1 MTDLVRLDIDSGVAN
16 IRLNRPDR
24 LNALDPALA
33 ESLIAALRRVDAD
46 KSVKAVTL
54 TGEGRAFMAGGDLA
68 VFNAAPEKAPQAA
81 AALIPLFHEIVLTI
95 RRMKPP
101 VIAGVQGAV
110 AGGGLGLALACDL
123 VIAADNASFVPAYT
137 RLGTSPDGG
146 TTWSITQL
154 IGQRRAME
162 WIMLG
167 DPMNAADAH
176 AIGLINRV
184 VPAAKLADEVDRVC
198 EARRRR
204 AGICIRLS
212 EAAGASGADRDVR
225 TATRLRARRLRG
237 RGRHRRFPRRHR
249 GVFRAASSAVR
260 QRVKGQESRT
270 IPDKSRLR
278 NRSRTSSDSRGDA
291 ISSARRARLST
302 SPSIVT

>member
-1 MTDLVRLDIDSGVAN
+1 MSDLVRFTIDAGVAS

-33 ESLIAALRRVDAD
+33 EALLAALKRIESDTA
-46 KSVKAVTL
+46 VKAVTL
-54 TGEGRAFMAGGDLA
+54 TGEGRAFMAGGDLT
-68 VFNAAPEKAPQAA
+68 VFNAALEKAPQAA
-81 AALIPLFHEIVLTI
+81 ADLIPLFHDIVLTI
-95 RRMKPP
+95 RRLAPP

-146 TTWSITQL
+146 TTWSITRL

-176 AIGLINRV
+176 ALGLINRV
-184 VPAAKLADEVDRVC
+184 VPAATLDTEVAAY
-198 EARRRR
+198 ARRV
-204 AGICIRLS
+204 ADGPALAFASVKRLVHQ
-212 EAAGASGADRDVR
+212 AP
-225 TATRLRARRLRG
+225 TATFAQQLHAERDGFVAAAATADFREGIAAFFARRPAKFG
-237 RGRHRRFPRRHR
+237 
-249 GVFRAASSAVR
+249 
-260 QRVKGQESRT
+260 
-270 IPDKSRLR
+270 
-278 NRSRTSSDSRGDA
+278 
-291 ISSARRARLST
+291 
-302 SPSIVT
+302 